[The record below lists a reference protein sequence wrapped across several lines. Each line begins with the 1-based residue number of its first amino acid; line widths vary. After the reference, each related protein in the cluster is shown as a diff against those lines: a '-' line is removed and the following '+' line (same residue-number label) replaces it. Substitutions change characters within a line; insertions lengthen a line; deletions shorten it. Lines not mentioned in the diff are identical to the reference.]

1 MLIVGYDLG
10 ERVVLLSL
18 MKSIKSLRN
27 YVMEAQRKGVAVSHF
42 NVSDSTQFN
51 GIVEVATALDLPV
64 IIGASEGEA
73 SFIGIENVIALVH
86 AARAKGLPVFMNADH
101 HRTYES
107 ACNAIDR
114 GVDAVIIDG
123 AKLPL
128 KENIALVQR
137 VVAHARAVTA
147 ETGRDVLVEAELGYI
162 GESSKLLA
170 SVPDG
175 IQKTDPVVVEMFV
188 RETGVDLFAPAIGN
202 IHGIVESGEPDLDI
216 ELVKQIVLN
225 TKIPLVL
232 HGASGNTAEDVQN
245 AIKAGVAIVHINT
258 EIRVAYRKG
267 IEAAL
272 QADPREVSP
281 YKYLGAGKEEM
292 KKVVEAKMK
301 LFAGL

>member
-175 IQKTDPVVVEMFV
+175 IQKTDPVVAEMFV

>member
-1 MLIVGYDLG
+1 MLIVRYDLS

-73 SFIGIENVIALVH
+73 SFIGIENVIALVA
-86 AARAKGLPVFMNADH
+86 AARARGLPVFMNADH

-162 GESSKLLA
+162 GESSKLLVT
-170 SVPDG
+170 VPDG
-175 IQKTDPVVVEMFV
+175 IQKTDPVVAEMFV

-216 ELVKQIVLN
+216 ELVTNIVTH

-232 HGASGNTAEDVQN
+232 HGASGNTAEDVQA

-272 QADPREVSP
+272 LADPREVSP

-292 KKVVEAKMK
+292 KKVVETKMK
-301 LFAGL
+301 LFAGI

>member
-1 MLIVGYDLG
+1 
-10 ERVVLLSL
+10 
-18 MKSIKSLRN
+18 
-27 YVMEAQRKGVAVSHF
+27 MEAQRKGIAVSHF

-51 GIVEVATALDLPV
+51 GIVEVATSLDLPV

-73 SFIGIENVIALVH
+73 KFIGIENVIALVH

-107 ACNAIDR
+107 ACGAIDK

-128 KENIALVQR
+128 KENIELVQR
-137 VVAHARAVTA
+137 VVAHARAVTT
-147 ETGRDVLVEAELGYI
+147 EIGRDVLVEAELGYI
-162 GESSKLLA
+162 GESSKLL
-170 SVPDG
+170 SEVPDG
-175 IQKTDPVVVEMFV
+175 IQKTDPQVAEMFV

-216 ELVKQIVLN
+216 DLVKNIVTH

-232 HGASGNTAEDVQN
+232 HGASGNTEEDVQA

-272 QADPREVSP
+272 VADAKEVSP
-281 YKYLGAGKEEM
+281 YKYLGAGKDEM
-292 KKVVEAKMK
+292 KKVVEAKMR
-301 LFAGL
+301 LFANI